1 MDVSLAEELL
11 HVPDRHPRSAWSAQ
25 LVDDD
30 DLAVLVEAD
39 VPGSWVHAGCFQ
51 GLEQI
56 LGCLDDSFHLAL
68 LHDAR
73 R

>member
-1 MDVSLAEELL
+1 MSLAKELL
-11 HVPDRHPRSAWSAQ
+11 HVPDRHLRSAWSAQ

-30 DLAVLVEAD
+30 DLAVLVEED
-39 VPGSWVHAGCFQ
+39 VPGSWAHAGCFP

-68 LHDAR
+68 LDDVR